1 MSIRAADEK
10 TELLLLD
17 YLDGALPPERRIELE
32 TYLRAHPKEQQILED
47 LKVHRRQLGAVPAE
61 PAPREVYEVAQSQLE
76 RAALLDHFTE
86 DRQEVSGRRS
96 SPQWIS
102 LAAVLVLGTGLAAAL
117 YFVLAPDGKPHDLG
131 VTSPFA
137 RNDGRVDESAKVSAG
152 AATRPVVLEGADSKT
167 GDALASVAPAPP
179 GGADGAL
186 PEAAAPDRSRAAGRL
201 DREVASPAALAMPS
215 VGLAAAE
222 APVRLLTIATADPL
236 LSRARVESV
245 LRSGG
250 WAFMVAPAESVGAA
264 VGASQ
269 GANFGDQQLPPPNNY
284 GQAPESL
291 NDGTLNN
298 APNPARRSDE
308 AWSVA
313 TRPTPAPT
321 PAPTTFPTTSPFGGV
336 SASSPPSNAS
346 TTSPANDPPSPLPA
360 PAGVNKSELTP
371 PVVSG
376 SAAQS
381 TEVLV
386 VRVESDQLDA
396 LVAALNQ
403 IGRTQVQTSPDL
415 PSSGADPGAT
425 GRKSPEFPAPRDLQS
440 PAPETLKQA
449 IPAIGPARIVRL
461 VVRFE
466 TLAQSKVAGTEG
478 IAPTTQV
485 MNPAPASN
493 PATAPATQP
502 AIAPAT
508 QPATPG
514 SN

>member
-61 PAPREVYEVAQSQLE
+61 PAPREVFEVAQSQLE

-117 YFVLAPDGKPHDLG
+117 YFVLAPDGKPHDLD
-131 VTSPFA
+131 VMSPFA

-313 TRPTPAPT
+313 TRPTPA
-321 PAPTTFPTTSPFGGV
+321 ATTFPTTSPFGGV
-336 SASSPPSNAS
+336 SASSPPSTAS
-346 TTSPANDPPSPLPA
+346 TTSPANDRPSALPA

-440 PAPETLKQA
+440 PTPETPKQA
-449 IPAIGPARIVRL
+449 IPDVRPARIVRL